1 MKAMCLSKAQ
11 PIEQNPLE
19 LLDLPAPVPGPREVR
34 LRVEA
39 CGICRTDLH
48 IIEGDLSLPKL
59 PLVPG
64 HQIVG
69 VVDQAGKGVTRFREG
84 DRVGVSW
91 LFSTCGQCAFCQ
103 RDQENLCDVARFTGY
118 HVDGGYAELVV
129 APETFVYPL
138 PAGFSP
144 AQAAPLLC
152 AGVIGFRAL
161 RQSTI
166 RPGGRLGLYGFGG
179 SAHIAIQ
186 VAVHWGCEVFVFTRS
201 EEHRALARQLG
212 AHWTGRAE
220 DDPPGRLDSAVIFA
234 PVGRLVLEALRVLA
248 KGGTIAIAGIT
259 MTPIP
264 ELEYGLLYQERTV
277 RSVANSTRQDV
288 LDLLKL
294 ASEIPVR
301 IEVQTFPLDQAN
313 RALHL
318 LKESRFRGA
327 GVLTIP

>member
-1 MKAMCLSKAQ
+1 MKAMRLSRAQ
-11 PIEQNPLE
+11 PIEQSPLE
-19 LLDLPAPVPGPREVR
+19 LLDLPAPIPGPGEVR

-48 IIEGDLSLPKL
+48 IIEGDLQLPKL

-69 VVDQAGKGVTRFREG
+69 IVDRVGKAVTRFQIG

-91 LFSTCGQCAFCQ
+91 LFSTCGRCTFCQ

-118 HVDGGYAELVV
+118 HNDGGYAESIV
-129 APETFVYPL
+129 APEAFVYPL

-144 AQAAPLLC
+144 ARAAPLLC

-161 RQSTI
+161 RQSNI
-166 RPGGRLGLYGFGG
+166 KPRGRLGLYGFGG

-186 VAVHWGCEVFVFTRS
+186 VAIHWGCEIFVFTRS
-201 EEHRALARQLG
+201 EEHRALAQQLG

-234 PVGRLVLEALRVLA
+234 PVGRLVIEALRVLA
-248 KGGTIAIAGIT
+248 KGGTIALAGIT
-259 MTPIP
+259 MSPIP
-264 ELEYGLLYQERTV
+264 EIDYSLLYQERTLL
-277 RSVANSTRQDV
+277 SVANSTRQDV

-294 ASEIPVR
+294 ASEIPIR
-301 IEVQTFPLDQAN
+301 TEVQTFPLEQAN
-313 RALHL
+313 HALHL

-327 GVLTIP
+327 AVLRIS

>member
-1 MKAMCLSKAQ
+1 MKAMRLSRAQ
-11 PIEQNPLE
+11 PVEQSPLE
-19 LLDLPAPVPGPREVR
+19 LVDLPAPITGSGEVR

-48 IIEGDLSLPKL
+48 IIEGDLPLPKL

-64 HQIVG
+64 HQVVGIVDRVG
-69 VVDQAGKGVTRFREG
+69 EGVTRFRIG
-84 DRVGVSW
+84 DRLGISW
-91 LFSTCGQCAFCQ
+91 LFSTCGQCDFCQ
-103 RDQENLCDVARFTGY
+103 QDQENLCDAARFTGY
-118 HVDGGYAELVV
+118 HMDGGYAEFVV
-129 APETFVYPL
+129 APHSFVHPL
-138 PAGFSP
+138 PAGFTP
-144 AQAAPLLC
+144 TQAAPLLC

-161 RQSTI
+161 RQSKI
-166 RPGGRLGLYGFGG
+166 RPGERLGLYGFGG

-186 VAVHWGCEVFVFTRS
+186 VAIHWGCEVFVFTRS

-220 DDPPGRLDSAVIFA
+220 DNPPGRLDSAVIFA
-234 PVGRLVLEALRVLA
+234 PVGRMVLEALRVLA

-259 MTPIP
+259 MTSIP
-264 ELEYGLLYQERTV
+264 ELDYSLIYQERTV

-294 ASEIPVR
+294 ASEIPIR
-301 IEVQTFPLDQAN
+301 TEVQTFPLEQAN
-313 RALHL
+313 HALHL

-327 GVLTIP
+327 SVLTIP

>member
-1 MKAMCLSKAQ
+1 MKAMRLSKAQ
-11 PIEQNPLE
+11 PIEQDPLE
-19 LLDLPAPVPGPREVR
+19 LLDLPAPLPGLGDVR

-39 CGICRTDLH
+39 SGICRTDLH
-48 IIEGDLSLPKL
+48 IIEGDLPLPKL
-59 PLVPG
+59 PLIPG

-69 VVDQAGKGVTRFREG
+69 IVDQVGEGVTRFRIG
-84 DRVGVSW
+84 DRVGVPW

-103 RDQENLCDVARFTGY
+103 RDQENLCDAARFTGY
-118 HVDGGYAELVV
+118 HMDGGYAEFVV
-129 APETFVYPL
+129 APESFAHAL

-161 RQSTI
+161 RQTKI
-166 RPGGRLGLYGFGG
+166 GPGQRLGLYGFGG

-186 VAVHWGCEVFVFTRS
+186 VAIHWGCEVFVFTRS
-201 EEHRALARQLG
+201 EEHRALARELG
-212 AHWTGRAE
+212 ARWTGRAE

-234 PVGRLVLEALRVLA
+234 PVGRLVIETLRVLA

-264 ELEYGLLYQERTV
+264 ELDYSLLYQERTV

-294 ASEIPVR
+294 ASDIPIR
-301 IEVQTFPLDQAN
+301 TEVQMFPLEQAN
-313 RALHL
+313 HALHL

-327 GVLTIP
+327 AVLRIS